1 MNVEDFIGD
10 FNDSGS
16 ELEEDTGSISPA
28 SACSTSELESESEG
42 PRRLN
47 FSQRSLP
54 LHSFNG
60 KDVNRTKKRKKEV
73 TTMPMKVARAEK
85 ENERPIGSISDQLCT
100 TNSLLKSLVKRLDKH
115 EKRLS
120 EVEQKI
126 CRSTDISSSSTTT
139 PVRRQKVV
147 PPEVRVSGA

>member
-1 MNVEDFIGD
+1 MNLEDFIRD
-10 FNDSGS
+10 FDDSDS

-28 SACSTSELESESEG
+28 SACSTSESENEG

-47 FSQRSLP
+47 FSQRSERSLP
-54 LHSFNG
+54 LHSFNS
-60 KDVNRTKKRKKEV
+60 KDVNRTKKRK
-73 TTMPMKVARAEK
+73 TPMPMKIARAEK
-85 ENERPIGSISDQLCT
+85 ENERPISDQLST

-120 EVEQKI
+120 EMEQKI